1 MKLSSRAFLVVSGC
15 FALASSAAFAPP
27 VAHQTR
33 RQASTPRSSS
43 KSDDNWAGEVVSN
56 AAADGKMRGYS
67 IQSASPADTAMPTD
81 WILTIDGVQADLGR
95 FSSAVYQKITR
106 EAKETQRFQGFR
118 PGTIPPHLE
127 PTYRAFA
134 MDECARE
141 TVLEALQQHQIRPFD
156 GTRTGMLLKDFS
168 IPPPKVNKKKKK
180 KKKKSKQKGN
190 EAVTADLSVESNK
203 DVDDDTVEDTAEPA
217 WRQFDTMK
225 EAIDAGWRPGQS
237 FSFVA
242 VDIKGQK
249 VKDKTETPGATPL
262 GKYF

>member
-1 MKLSSRAFLVVSGC
+1 MLSSRMFLVVTGC
-15 FALASSAAFAPP
+15 CALAGSAAFAPP
-27 VAHQTR
+27 LAHPTR
-33 RQASTPRSSS
+33 RHTSTPRSSS
-43 KSDDNWAGEVVSN
+43 SKGDDNWAGEVVSN
-56 AAADGKMRGYS
+56 AAADGKMGGCS
-67 IQSASPADTAMPTD
+67 IQSVSPADAAMPTD

-180 KKKKSKQKGN
+180 KKKSKRKDKD
-190 EAVTADLSVESNK
+190 AVTADLPVEESK
-203 DVDDDTVEDTAEPA
+203 DDDTVDDSAEPA

-249 VKDKTETPGATPL
+249 VKDNAETPGATPL